1 MPSSALEMMPLYPS
15 WMDISI
21 RIVLVIAAGALIG
34 LNRQAGGHAAGLR
47 TTVLVGLAA
56 CLAMIQANVLLSV
69 AGKTEHSFAVMDTL
83 RFPLGV
89 LTGVGFIGGGAI
101 LKRGDLVTGVTTA
114 ATLWVMTAIGL
125 CIGGGQL
132 VIGCAGTIA
141 AFVVL
146 APFKLLDE
154 RVPSQQ
160 KARLVVEIPA
170 NSAIPDIA
178 GLLKSSG
185 CRTAFIAKET
195 NDPGD
200 TTWITFELQW
210 KHLGTG
216 GGALDLLAAVEARH
230 KIAAFEVLNAAV

>member
-1 MPSSALEMMPLYPS
+1 
-15 WMDISI
+15 
-21 RIVLVIAAGALIG
+21 
-34 LNRQAGGHAAGLR
+34 
-47 TTVLVGLAA
+47 
-56 CLAMIQANVLLSV
+56 MIQANVLLSV
-69 AGKTEHSFAVMDTL
+69 AGRTEHSFAVMDTL

-195 NDPGD
+195 NGPGD
-200 TTWITFELQW
+200 TTTITFELQW

-216 GGALDLLAAVEARH
+216 GGALDLLAAVEAHH
-230 KIAAFEVLNAAV
+230 KIAAFEVLNVAA